1 MCTVTLI
8 PIHRTHGVGFRL
20 VFSRDEQRER
30 PDAVAPV
37 WRRLADGTRATWP
50 TDAKAGGTWIASS
63 ERGLVLCTLNANLE
77 PAPAM
82 PPSALLASRGEIIPA
97 LIALPGVDAVA
108 SALAGMDLNRFAPF
122 RLVGAEPIRA
132 DGATAPT
139 RRALIMSWDRVALRV
154 VEVGTGPL
162 CLASSGLG
170 DSKVLPRLA
179 LFRDLVVRA
188 GGTSAAQDRFHRH
201 AWPAMPE
208 ISVLMTR
215 SDARTVSVT
224 TVEVSPRAGQGWN
237 VDMAY
242 LAVREASA
250 AQCES
255 ARRAVGMV
263 VDVDAFGESVRS
275 GVLRAPVE

>member
-8 PIHRTHGVGFRL
+8 PIHRAHGVGFRM

-30 PDAVAPV
+30 PDASAPA
-37 WRRLADGTRATWP
+37 WRRLADGTRAIWP
-50 TDAKAGGTWIASS
+50 TDPKSGGTWIAGS
-63 ERGLVLCTLNANLE
+63 ESGMVLCTLNANIE
-77 PAPAM
+77 SATVM
-82 PPSALLASRGEIIPA
+82 PPPALLSSRGELVPA
-97 LIALPGVDAVA
+97 LVALRGVDSVA
-108 SALAGMDLNRFAPF
+108 SVLAGMELNRFAPF
-122 RLVGAEPIRA
+122 RLLAIEPVPAESGIDA
-132 DGATAPT
+132 G
-139 RRALIMSWDRVALRV
+139 RRALLASWDRQALRV

-179 LFRDLVVRA
+179 LFRDLVMRA

-208 ISVLMTR
+208 ISVLMAR
-215 SDARTVSVT
+215 SDARTVSIT
-224 TVEVSPRAGQGWN
+224 TVEVTPQAGTGWN

-242 LAVREASA
+242 MAVREASV
-250 AQCES
+250 AQRES

-263 VDVDAFGESVRS
+263 VDVDAFGEGVRS
-275 GVLRAPVE
+275 GVLHAPRQ